1 MPFSILGI
9 VYHYIYFQLLL
20 TFSVLKFI
28 SNKSAPHLFFGDFG
42 AVNVSSASLLQLVE
56 TERV

>member
-1 MPFSILGI
+1 MPFSILGL
-9 VYHYIYFQLLL
+9 VYHYIYFQLL